1 MVDEASEG
9 GGGAS
14 LLKRACQAVGR
25 TTRSQRPCQE
35 VGTELGAEIPI
46 IDLLKE
52 TPDMSIE
59 DRNGLRMLYGL

>member
-1 MVDEASEG
+1 MRLPKEG
-9 GGGAS
+9 GE
-14 LLKRACQAVGR
+14 LPCRRRACQAGGR
-25 TTRSQRPCQE
+25 TTRSQGPCQE

-52 TPDMSIE
+52 TPDVSIK